1 MTGKNNGIVLIYV
14 TGVDAM
20 EWLVKMMDAI
30 DYIEANMVKGFKIE
44 NIAQVACSSPFHFQR
59 MFHMLTGFTIAEY
72 IRNRKLTLAAQ
83 ELAISSKVKVID
95 IAFKY
100 GYDSP
105 ESFAKAFRKA
115 HEVTPSEARQP
126 GVNLKAFP
134 RISFQLSL
142 KGDKDMD
149 YKLVQK
155 KAFQVIGK
163 ALTVSTKNQE
173 QLQKIPQFWDEY
185 EANGIVAKISSVD
198 PNQPLLGICMDFEHD
213 KEQFSYMIAIE
224 DIQNSTKTELETR
237 EIPASTWAVFT
248 SVGPMPHA
256 IQKVWHRIFQEWFP
270 ATGFEHADAPELE
283 VYPPGNGSAEDYQCE
298 VWIPIIKQ

>member
-1 MTGKNNGIVLIYV
+1 MTGNNNRIVLIYV

-20 EWLVKMMDAI
+20 EWLNKMMDAI
-30 DYIEANMVKGFKIE
+30 DYMEVNMVEGLKIE

-83 ELAISSKVKVID
+83 ELAISSNVKVID

-105 ESFAKAFRKA
+105 ESFARAFRKA
-115 HEVTPSEARQP
+115 HGISPSEARQS

-149 YKLVQK
+149 YKIVQK

-163 ALTVSTKNQE
+163 ELTVSTKNQK
-173 QLQKIPQFWDEY
+173 QLQMIPHFWDEC
-185 EANGIVAKISSVD
+185 EANGVVSKICSLD
-198 PNQPLLGICMDFEHD
+198 PKQPLLGICMDFEHD

-224 DIQNSTKTELETR
+224 DIQNSTNTELERR

-248 SVGPMPHA
+248 SIGPMPHA
-256 IQKVWHRIFQEWFP
+256 IQTVWHRIFQEWFP
-270 ATGFEHADAPELE
+270 ATGFEHAGTPEFE
-283 VYPPGNGSAEDYQCE
+283 VYPPGDGSAEDYQCE
-298 VWIPIIKQ
+298 VWIPIIKK